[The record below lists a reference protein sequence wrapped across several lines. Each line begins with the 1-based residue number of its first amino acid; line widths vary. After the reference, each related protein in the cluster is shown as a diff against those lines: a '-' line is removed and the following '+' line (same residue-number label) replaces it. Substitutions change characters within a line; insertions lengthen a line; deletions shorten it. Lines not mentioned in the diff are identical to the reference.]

1 MRQRHARHLTHQ
13 KSMQTSKTSLHEMNL
28 SETPFRMLNGVS
40 LKIIHSAFSPLQH
53 IKVKTMRKLLILIL
67 CAFVLSC
74 KSTKTVTSSNDF
86 ERNAVSQVQWRSA
99 QNHSFSSLMRNT
111 ALSFDSCEIFFDAAE
126 PSAYKESHA
135 SYPSGTAQPEQG
147 MPLQGSLGATSS
159 PLHGNP
165 SAAFHGKPSSLRI
178 YGLHLSRS
186 EKEKSEAATQEEDS
200 TATTAQSSSDKSQ
213 DFTKTKSSIPFAA
226 KLAIAANI
234 LFIAAAI
241 FLVTRRRSAH
251 K

>member
-74 KSTKTVTSSNDF
+74 KSTKTVTSSNES
-86 ERNAVSQVQWRSA
+86 ERDAVSQVQWRHA

-135 SYPSGTAQPEQG
+135 SYQSGKAQPEQV
-147 MPLQGSLGATSS
+147 MPFQGSLGATSS

-165 SAAFHGKPSSLRI
+165 SAFKI

-186 EKEKSEAATQEEDS
+186 EKEKSESAQEHEDTAANTS
-200 TATTAQSSSDKSQ
+200 LSSLDKSQ
-213 DFTKTKSSIPFAA
+213 DITKTKSSIPFAA

-241 FLVTRRRSAH
+241 FLAARRRGAH